1 MIERKG
7 RAYKNGKEN
16 RKTQKEKVFGL
27 INICTYEGILDGIDT
42 DELVKLSG
50 LKIHSLSARLSELE
64 QDGRIYQNA
73 KHSENGVTYTVWKA
87 TPLEMVENRRAENWN
102 KRQAI
107 WINKGI
113 KNGFISK
120 KELLLISTQSKLF

>member
-16 RKTQKEKVFGL
+16 RKTQREKVFEL
-27 INICTYEGILDGIDT
+27 IKRFTDTSDGILTQTLVNITGI
-42 DELVKLSG
+42 
-50 LKIHSLSARLSELE
+50 KIHSLSARLAELE
-64 QDGRIYQNA
+64 QAGEVYQRVYLKNN
-73 KHSENGVTYTVWKA
+73 SSFTIWKS
-87 TPLEMVENRRAENWN
+87 TPPELVEKRRAENWN